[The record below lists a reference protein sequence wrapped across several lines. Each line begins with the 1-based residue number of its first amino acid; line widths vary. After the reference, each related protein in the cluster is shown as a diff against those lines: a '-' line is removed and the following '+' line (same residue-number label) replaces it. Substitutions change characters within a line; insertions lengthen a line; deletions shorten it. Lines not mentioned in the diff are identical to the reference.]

1 MNFPDAQKL
10 LSFTADPNFSCSQTV
25 KELIIQIHVESVRDL
40 LLVIRIAEQK
50 LPLERL
56 LSTEDRKVSI
66 SSMYFEHAVLLGER
80 PAYYWELTLKLS
92 YREGE
97 AYFPDS
103 VLHEITPDQSTP
115 TGLHMKAVL
124 SALYIET
131 DDIEPALGQ
140 EFGMNYTRPTVIEF
154 ECA

>member
-1 MNFPDAQKL
+1 M
-10 LSFTADPNFSCSQTV
+10 C
-25 KELIIQIHVESVRDL
+25 
-40 LLVIRIAEQK
+40 
-50 LPLERL
+50 
-56 LSTEDRKVSI
+56 
-66 SSMYFEHAVLLGER
+66 FEHAVLLGER

-103 VLHEITPDQSTP
+103 VLHEISPDQSTP
-115 TGLHMKAVL
+115 TGVHMKAVL
-124 SALYIET
+124 SALYVET

-154 ECA
+154 EGAQSAHDLDCGARLEICG